1 MQNSSESFYKRL
13 SYNLLSV
20 VLIFAILYIAKG
32 ILIPL
37 SFAMIFALLLLSPAN
52 FFQRLGLNKTLSA
65 LVCIVVGLLIIG
77 AIVTFLSIQVASFG
91 DSWPVLKQQ
100 ITTHFDSFQ
109 KWIKIKFHLSR
120 STLNQYTD
128 EALNK
133 ALSTSGNIIG
143 GVATTASTVVF
154 DFVLIIIFTFLF
166 LIYRGT
172 VIRFFSQAFHSNHQE
187 NIVIVI
193 DKIHK
198 VARDYISGLFIEML
212 IVAIMNAI
220 GLYIAGAQYIWFLAV
235 LAALLNVIP
244 YVGMAIALAISVLIT
259 MASSDTQQVVGVAI
273 ALISVHLIDSNFL
286 MPKVVGSKVKLNPI
300 ISLLA
305 VIVGE
310 NLWGIPGMF
319 LAIPLIAML
328 KVLFDNI
335 ESLNHWGILLGEEE
349 STAKKK
355 GFLRFWYK
363 KEKGKPAEEQVQQ
376 DVEKSE

>member
-1 MQNSSESFYKRL
+1 MPNPSESFYKRL

-32 ILIPL
+32 ILVPL
-37 SFAMIFALLLLSPAN
+37 SFAMIFALLLLSPAKL
-52 FFQRLGLNKTLSA
+52 FQKLGLSKTISG
-65 LVCIVVGLLIIG
+65 VICIILGLLIIS
-77 AIVTFLSIQVASFG
+77 AIVTFLSVQIASFS

-100 ITTHFDSFQ
+100 ISSNVDSFE
-109 KWIKIKFHLSR
+109 KWIKIKLHLNK
-120 STLNQYTD
+120 STLNQYTN

-133 ALSTSGNIIG
+133 ALSVSGDVIG
-143 GVATTASTVVF
+143 GVASTASTVVF

-166 LIYRGT
+166 LIYRG
-172 VIRFFSQAFHSNHQE
+172 VAFQFFAHAFHSDHQE
-187 NIVIVI
+187 NIAIVI

-198 VARDYISGLFIEML
+198 VARDYISGLFIEMV

-220 GLYIAGAQYIWFLAV
+220 GLYVAGTKYVWFLAV

-244 YVGMAIALAISVLIT
+244 YVGMATALVISVLIT
-259 MASSDTQQVVGVAI
+259 MASGDTQQVLGVTV
-273 ALISVHLIDSNFL
+273 ALIIVHLIDSNFL

-310 NLWGIPGMF
+310 TVWGIPGMF

-349 STAKKK
+349 NTDRKK
-355 GFLRFWYK
+355 GSWLQFFK
-363 KEKGKPAEEQVQQ
+363 KGKIKKHEES
-376 DVEKSE
+376 VE